1 MSGKLDRMMDEIDQL
16 EDEARS
22 LEAPDARLIVPVI
35 GVLREL
41 LVRWETDQRMGALDR
56 IEKTVQRIDTDG
68 TSLVDV
74 HAAMKTSSQNLRQAS
89 TNLTKVH
96 DVHQLLG
103 ALIETVKE
111 MKREM
116 RAAQTSFR
124 DESRAAERMAKN
136 AKAYFHS
143 INLWV
148 LTAMVILWAV
158 SWVGAMWS
166 LRAWTPR
173 RFLTEEQQAQMM
185 TEEDRRMINRGTR
198 FGTVWW
204 TPTPEQREALNEA
217 EGWTY
222 PTQQK
227 DEGTEESEGAK

>member
-1 MSGKLDRMMDEIDQL
+1 MSGKLDRMLDEIDQL

-41 LVRWETDQRMGALDR
+41 LVRWETDQRMGALER

-89 TNLTKVH
+89 TNLTKLH

-103 ALIETVKE
+103 ALIGTVKE

-124 DESRAAERMAKN
+124 DESRAAEKMAKN
-136 AKAYFHS
+136 AREYFRNIS
-143 INLWV
+143 LTMWVVGVSLWV
-148 LTAMVILWAV
+148 L
-158 SWVGAMWS
+158 SWIGAMWT
-166 LRAWTPR
+166 LRAWTPGW
-173 RFLTEEQQAQMM
+173 FLTEEQQAQMID
-185 TEEDRRMINRGTR
+185 EEDQRMINRGTR

-204 TPTPEQREALNEA
+204 TLTPEQRETLNET

-227 DEGTEESEGAK
+227 DEEAEGTK